1 MNAQEMLQKVRDNI
15 EPGVLKV
22 IERHSTRMWNL
33 ILKQM
38 RGGTSDTSVAKRT
51 GALGRSVV
59 TVTPQV
65 SGDRI
70 AGGISVGEVYGPIH
84 IGPRGT
90 SQEIRPTKA
99 QFLAIPLD
107 AAKTGAGVA
116 RGKPRDALW
125 GPTFIAKSKA
135 GNLIIFGYS
144 GGTKASKSDTSIP
157 LFVLK
162 KSVVIPRRIDPDEDL
177 LAKVK
182 AGFITDLQKIMVGK
196 TA

>member
-1 MNAQEMLQKVRDNI
+1 MNALEMLQKVRDKV
-15 EPGVLKV
+15 EPEVLKV
-22 IERHSTRMWNL
+22 VGRHSTRMWSL

-38 RGGTSDTSVAKRT
+38 RGPTSESSVSKRT
-51 GALGRSVV
+51 APWGDLV

-65 SGDRI
+65 SGNRI

-144 GGTKASKSDTSIP
+144 GGTKASKSDTPIP

-162 KSVVIPRRIDPDEDL
+162 KSVVIPRRIDPYEDL
-177 LAKVK
+177 LKQVK
-182 AGFITDLQKIMVGK
+182 PGFIADLQKIMVGK
-196 TA
+196 SA